1 MKKRWILPALM
12 GFILCLTGFTLLNS
26 PRSEAA
32 HIEDNEDRVKWLE
45 SVGRSVEPTP
55 LTSRYVTIPET
66 LPPVLEVY
74 NKLQLAQGFD
84 LRKYCGKTLE
94 QYSYKATQ
102 TYNGETLYYSIY
114 VYNGRIV
121 AADAHTA
128 SLNGAMMGLLRTEE
142 Q

>member
-1 MKKRWILPALM
+1 MKNRWILPALI
-12 GFILCLTGFTLLNS
+12 GIILCLTGFTLLNS
-26 PRSEAA
+26 PRSETT

-74 NKLQLAQGFD
+74 NKLQLSQGFD

-102 TYNGETLYYSIY
+102 NYNGETLYYSIY

>member
-1 MKKRWILPALM
+1 MKKRWILPALL

-26 PRSEAA
+26 PKAEVHR
-32 HIEDNEDRVKWLE
+32 IRDNEDRVKWLE

-55 LTSRYVTIPET
+55 LTSRYVNIPET
-66 LPPVLEVY
+66 LSPVLEVY

-94 QYSYKATQ
+94 QYSYKATES
-102 TYNGETLYYSIY
+102 YNGETLYYSIY
-114 VYNGRIV
+114 VYNERIV

-142 Q
+142 P

>member
-1 MKKRWILPALM
+1 MNKKWMLIGILAAVL
-12 GFILCLTGFTLLNS
+12 FLTGFTLLNS
-26 PRSEAA
+26 PDAEVQR
-32 HIEDNEDRVKWLE
+32 IRDNDDRVRWLE

-94 QYSYKATQ
+94 QYSYRATES
-102 TYNGETLYYSIY
+102 YNGETLYYSIY
-114 VYNGRIV
+114 VYNDRVV

-128 SLNGAMMGLLRTEE
+128 SLNGAMMGLLRTEK
-142 Q
+142 

>member
-1 MKKRWILPALM
+1 MKKKWFLLLLLGAVL
-12 GFILCLTGFTLLNS
+12 LLTGFSLLNS
-26 PRSEAA
+26 PPSEGYG
-32 HIEDNEDRVKWLE
+32 ICDNEDRVRWLE

-55 LTSRYVTIPET
+55 LTSRLVTIPET

-84 LRKYCGKTLE
+84 LRKYCGKELE
-94 QYSYKATQ
+94 QYSYKATE

-114 VYNGRIV
+114 VYNHRIV

-142 Q
+142 P

>member
-1 MKKRWILPALM
+1 MKKRIYLLGIFVAVL
-12 GFILCLTGFTLLNS
+12 LLTGFTLLNS
-26 PRSEAA
+26 PGAEVRR
-32 HIEDNEDRVKWLE
+32 IRDNDDRIKWLE
-45 SVGRSVEPTP
+45 SVGRSVDPTP
-55 LTSRYVTIPET
+55 LTSRYVNIPEK

-94 QYSYKATQ
+94 QYSYRATE

-114 VYNGRIV
+114 VYNERIV

-128 SLNGAMMGLLRTEE
+128 SLNGAMMGLLRTEGD
-142 Q
+142 